1 MIVLSMTL
9 NCSTSHHFI
18 IQTTMNFIF
27 TAEQS
32 NAIAQVNIDGQEVVI
47 RFRSNP
53 DQEYTFVTENEDAM
67 AEFLSNPGDQSIGQM
82 YHRWVREQVL
92 IPTAALTA
100 V

>member
-1 MIVLSMTL
+1 MQF
-9 NCSTSHHFI
+9 N
-18 IQTTMNFIF
+18 F

-32 NAIAQVNIDGQEVVI
+32 NAIARVCVDDQEIAI

-53 DQEYTFVTENEDAM
+53 DQEYTFVSDDSDAIVQ
-67 AEFLSNPGDQSIGQM
+67 FLSNPGDQSIGQM
-82 YHRWVREQVL
+82 YHRWVKEQML

>member
-9 NCSTSHHFI
+9 KCSTSHHFMI
-18 IQTTMNFIF
+18 LKMQFNF

-32 NAIAQVNIDGQEVVI
+32 NAIAQVNIEGQEVVI

-53 DQEYTFVTENEDAM
+53 DQEYTFVSDDSA
-67 AEFLSNPGDQSIGQM
+67 AIVQFLSNPGDQSIGQT
-82 YHRWVREQVL
+82 YHRWVKEQML

-100 V
+100 A

>member
-1 MIVLSMTL
+1 MQF
-9 NCSTSHHFI
+9 N
-18 IQTTMNFIF
+18 F

-32 NAIAQVNIDGQEVVI
+32 NAIAQVNIEGQEVVI

-67 AEFLSNPGDQSIGQM
+67 VQFLSNPGDQSVGQT
-82 YHRWVREQVL
+82 YHRWIKEQVL
-92 IPTAALTA
+92 IPTAALAA

>member
-1 MIVLSMTL
+1 MIVLGMTL
-9 NCSTSHHFI
+9 NCSTFHHFMI
-18 IQTTMNFIF
+18 LKMQFNF

-32 NAIAQVNIDGQEVVI
+32 NAIAQVNIEGQEVVI

-67 AEFLSNPGDQSIGQM
+67 MEFLSNPGDQSIGQT
-82 YHRWVREQVL
+82 YHRWIKEQVL
-92 IPTAALTA
+92 IPTAVLTA

>member
-1 MIVLSMTL
+1 MILKMQF
-9 NCSTSHHFI
+9 N
-18 IQTTMNFIF
+18 F

-32 NAIAQVNIDGQEVVI
+32 NAIAQVNIEGQEVVI

-67 AEFLSNPGDQSIGQM
+67 MEFLSNPGDQSIGQM
-82 YHRWVREQVL
+82 YHRWVKEQVL

>member
-1 MIVLSMTL
+1 MILKMQF
-9 NCSTSHHFI
+9 N
-18 IQTTMNFIF
+18 F

-67 AEFLSNPGDQSIGQM
+67 MEFLSNPGDQSIGQM
-82 YHRWVREQVL
+82 YHRWIKEQVL

>member
-1 MIVLSMTL
+1 MILKMQ
-9 NCSTSHHFI
+9 F
-18 IQTTMNFIF
+18 NF
-27 TAEQS
+27 TESQS
-32 NAIAQVNIDGQEVVI
+32 NAIAQVNIEGQEVVI

-53 DQEYTFVTENEDAM
+53 EAQYTFVTENEDAM
-67 AEFLSNPGDQSIGQM
+67 VQFLSNPGDQSIGQM

>member
-1 MIVLSMTL
+1 MILKMQF
-9 NCSTSHHFI
+9 N
-18 IQTTMNFIF
+18 F

-32 NAIAQVNIDGQEVVI
+32 NAIAQVNIEGQEVVI

-67 AEFLSNPGDQSIGQM
+67 MEFLSNPGDQSIGQM

>member
-27 TAEQS
+27 SESQS
-32 NAIAQVNIDGQEVVI
+32 NAIARVCVDDQEIAI

-53 DQEYTFVTENEDAM
+53 DQEYTFVSDDSDAM
-67 AEFLSNPGDQSIGQM
+67 VQFLSNPGDQSIGQM
-82 YHRWVREQVL
+82 YHRWIKEQIL

>member
-1 MIVLSMTL
+1 MQF
-9 NCSTSHHFI
+9 N
-18 IQTTMNFIF
+18 F

-32 NAIAQVNIDGQEVVI
+32 NAIAQVCVDDQEIAI

-53 DQEYTFVTENEDAM
+53 EQEYTFVSDDSDAIVQ
-67 AEFLSNPGDQSIGQM
+67 FLSNPGDQSIGQM

>member
-1 MIVLSMTL
+1 MILKMQF
-9 NCSTSHHFI
+9 N
-18 IQTTMNFIF
+18 F

-67 AEFLSNPGDQSIGQM
+67 AEFLSNPGDQSIGQT
-82 YHRWVREQVL
+82 YHRWIKEQVL

>member
-1 MIVLSMTL
+1 MKF
-9 NCSTSHHFI
+9 N
-18 IQTTMNFIF
+18 F

-32 NAIAQVNIDGQEVVI
+32 SAIAQVNIEGQEVVI

-67 AEFLSNPGDQSIGQM
+67 MEFLSNPGDQSVGQT
-82 YHRWVREQVL
+82 YHRWIKEQVL
-92 IPTAALTA
+92 IPTAALAA